1 MVSEIKDIHKI
12 QILNKKTWVVKL
24 MFLVQEFLDIEIQD
38 YCFWIQ
44 NYLDKVF
51 KMYNLENCKI
61 LSKLV
66 CEGQRD
72 YVLEKWGDNNEEM
85 EITPMP
91 KLWVS
96 SCML

>member
-66 CEGQRD
+66 CEG
-72 YVLEKWGDNNEEM
+72 
-85 EITPMP
+85 
-91 KLWVS
+91 
-96 SCML
+96 